1 MKKDRLL
8 KFMRLFMFSHP
19 RSLVVYSLVRL
30 FTRLSPRELL
40 SQNCFMDY
48 FGPMCRISLH
58 FFGVHR
64 RQLVPDAA
72 EQFVVARPELLALYQ

>member
-48 FGPMCRISLH
+48 FGPMC
-58 FFGVHR
+58 
-64 RQLVPDAA
+64 
-72 EQFVVARPELLALYQ
+72 